1 MDVDQESRQW
11 LLLLGAMLASGP
23 VLKEAVK
30 KIAVDDVPQAW
41 RPLWEAAKSEQS
53 EAVKGVLVSYGIEP
67 ANGER
72 AVNVLLKTVQRR
84 VLREYAASAVQ
95 RAARSKLL
103 EPEQTADFLEG
114 MATAIR
120 AKLDA
125 LNGRDAK

>member
-11 LLLLGAMLASGP
+11 LLLLGTMLASGP
-23 VLKEAVK
+23 ALKEAVK

-41 RPLWEAAKSEQS
+41 RPLWEAVKSERS

-67 ANGER
+67 VNGER
-72 AVNVLLKTVQRR
+72 AASDVLKTVQRR
-84 VLREYAASAVQ
+84 VLREYASNAVQ

-114 MATAIR
+114 MATSIR

>member
-84 VLREYAASAVQ
+84 VLREYAANAVQ

-114 MATAIR
+114 MATSIR
-120 AKLDA
+120 AKIDA
-125 LNGRDAK
+125 LNGREK